1 MKQFIV
7 HDVEGNILRTG
18 SCGDDDLILQAGD
31 GEIVVE
37 GVANDATQKFQDG
50 VLVDK
55 PEPTDAE
62 KTEAAIAELKRIR
75 QSLLADSDWTQVPDS
90 PFTAEQRREWQMYR
104 QDLRDLP
111 EGFAHVTSIDDVV
124 FPDPPL

>member
-90 PFTAEQRREWQMYR
+90 PFTAERRREWQMYR

-111 EGFAHVTSIDDVV
+111 EDFAHVTSIDDVV
-124 FPDPPL
+124 FPDSPL